1 MNDTSTQVLHSLGFD
16 FRAAAKGGKPHPN
29 DVRLLG
35 MTATPFKNI
44 KLDKNTSDELGIGK
58 IVKYGKYRE

>member
-1 MNDTSTQVLHSLGFD
+1 MKHIVGGVNDTSTQVLHSLGFD

-44 KLDKNTSDELGIGK
+44 KLDK
-58 IVKYGKYRE
+58 IVVLVMNWV